1 MNTPQSPIRLLALD
15 VDGVLTDG
23 SIMLDDDGR
32 EIKRFNV
39 KDGLAITTWLRLG
52 LHAGIITRR
61 AGRAV
66 EHRMRELGVKHVV
79 QGCKDKGEA
88 IRRLAADSGAGLHEA
103 AFIGDDWPDLPAMRL
118 VGFPVAVADAAPE
131 LKAVAKFVTIA
142 RGGHGAVR
150 EAVEHLLM
158 LNGLRE
164 RAVAQFDS
172 PGAG

>member
-1 MNTPQSPIRLLALD
+1 MTDATSIRLLALD

-23 SIMLDDDGR
+23 SILLDDDGR

-79 QGCKDKGEA
+79 QGCTDKREA
-88 IRRLAADSGAGLHEA
+88 MTKLAMDCGVPLSSA
-103 AFIGDDWPDLPAMRL
+103 AFIGDDWPDLAAMRI
-118 VGFPVAVADAAPE
+118 VGMPIAVADAAPE
-131 LKAVAKFVTIA
+131 LKSIAKFVTVS
-142 RGGHGAVR
+142 RGGRGAVR
-150 EAVEHLLM
+150 EATEHLLG
-158 LNGLRE
+158 LNRM
-164 RAVAQFDS
+164 FDQ
-172 PGAG
+172 AMKLFE